1 MRKRIKMK
9 ILFSPSETKIDG
21 GEGDFLNKN
30 SFIFPELYSKRLEI
44 LNSYNDFLKTASK
57 EQLEKLFGTK
67 KEDIL
72 NKYRQDI
79 FSQNTK
85 KAIER
90 YTGVAYDYLNYSNLN
105 ENEKNYI
112 DENTLI
118 FSNLFGVLKASDKI
132 PDYKLK
138 QGESFLGLKLE
149 KFYNENF
156 SLKLDEFL
164 ENEDILDLRAGF
176 YEKFYTIKKPYY
188 TMKFIKD
195 GKVVSHFAKAYRG
208 IILRLVAQNNIKSID
223 ELMNMEIENLSIEE
237 IKKQKL
243 KTEIIYNINIRG

>member
-105 ENEKNYI
+105 ENEKKYI

-118 FSNLFGVLKASDKI
+118 FSNLFGVLKASDEI

-156 SLKLDEFL
+156 SLKLDEFF
-164 ENEDILDLRAGF
+164 ESEDILDLRAGF